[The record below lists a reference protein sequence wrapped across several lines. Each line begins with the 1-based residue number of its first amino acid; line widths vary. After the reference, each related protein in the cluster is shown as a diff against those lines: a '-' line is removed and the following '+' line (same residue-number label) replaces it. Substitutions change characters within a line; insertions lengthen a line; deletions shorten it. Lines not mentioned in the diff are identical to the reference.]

1 MAHRN
6 VKIEPREK
14 IFVDTAAFIG
24 ILIRKDENHQSAIK
38 IMAELRVV
46 KARIITTEAV
56 LFELANALSAV
67 EVRARVVSFIDTLRE
82 LSSVEII
89 PTNAETFEKAL
100 RLYRERP
107 DKEWSLT
114 DCASFVVMKERGIN
128 LAFTSDKHF
137 EQAGFIRLLNK

>member
-6 VKIEPREK
+6 VKINLRDK
-14 IFVDTAAFIG
+14 VFVDTAAFIG
-24 ILIRKDENHQSAIK
+24 ILVDKDENHQSAIEA
-38 IMAELRVV
+38 MRDLRAK
-46 KARIITTEAV
+46 KARLLMTEAV

-67 EVRARVVSFIDTLRE
+67 EFRARTISFIDTLRR
-82 LSSVEII
+82 LASFEII
-89 PTNAETFEKAL
+89 PTSAALFENAL

-137 EQAGFIRLLNK
+137 EQAGFVRLLEK